1 MPESGVILSLFIAF
15 AAAKI
20 SGEIMARLK
29 QPAVLGELLAG
40 IIIGPYALRLIQPS
54 SALSVVAQL
63 GVIVLLFLVGLE
75 TRVSDLKKVGGTALL
90 VAAMGVL
97 FPFVLG
103 FLAFLSLRY
112 TYPEALFVGAALVAT
127 SVGITARVL
136 SDLGLLDKMASR
148 IVLTAAV
155 IDDVIGL
162 MILTVIKGL
171 TNGGIRLINL
181 GLLVSGVTLFLILFL
196 ALGGYFAKKHS
207 QFMRML
213 HVKEA
218 AFVFPVVLTLGLAAL
233 AEKIGLAAIIGAFL
247 AGVLLAESEHSQ
259 RLVTKTKPISHLL
272 TPFFFVLMG
281 TYVNVKVFLNPKALA
296 IISLLFFLAVIGK
309 VVGGAIGSIKH
320 GRKVMLQ
327 TGVGMI
333 PRGEVGLI
341 VGMIGLTMNIISP
354 SVYTMVVS
362 VSLLTTLVTPPLIRW
377 AFKSEMNTP
386 IVSPAA
392 QKAHRLQA

>member
-103 FLAFLSLRY
+103 FLAFLYLRY
-112 TYPEALFVGAALVAT
+112 TYPEALFVGTALVAT

-136 SDLGLLDKMASR
+136 SDLGLLDKIASR
-148 IVLTAAV
+148 IVLAAAV

-162 MILTVIKGL
+162 MILTVVKGL
-171 TNGGIRLINL
+171 TNGGISLINL
-181 GLLVSGVTLFLILFL
+181 GLLMSGMTLFLILFL

-207 QFMRML
+207 QFMKML
-213 HVKEA
+213 HIREA
-218 AFVFPVVLTLGLAAL
+218 AFVFPVILTLGLAAL

-309 VVGGAIGSIKH
+309 VAGGAIGSIKQ

-341 VGMIGLTMNIISP
+341 VGIIGLTMHIISP